1 MTEPRELI
9 YGEDCEKLSLQRIG
23 EILGMARVVES
34 VEDTK
39 DLEMTVQSSVPSGKQ
54 VYPGGKYL
62 RIQVF
67 RVPANSFFARPVPLI
82 FYSSLDWGKSVVGDG
97 LYRGPP
103 KGKPAEEG
111 GG

>member
-1 MTEPRELI
+1 MKTRR
-9 YGEDCEKLSLQRIG
+9 DSTTQVLSLNSS
-23 EILGMARVVES
+23 MARVVES

-39 DLEMTVQSSVPSGKQ
+39 DLEMTVQSRVPSGNQ

-82 FYSSLDWGKSVVGDG
+82 FYSSLDWGKSEVEDG

-103 KGKPAEEG
+103 KSKVAEEG